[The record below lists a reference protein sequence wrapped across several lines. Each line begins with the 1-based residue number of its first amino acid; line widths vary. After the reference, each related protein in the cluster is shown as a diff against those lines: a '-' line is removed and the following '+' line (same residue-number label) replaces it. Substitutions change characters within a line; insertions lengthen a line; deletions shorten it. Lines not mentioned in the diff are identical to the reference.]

1 MTKTKHHAHKHRHDG
16 ETAEAPEPAEVAAS
30 SAVQAAAQPGPSRPE
45 VQDVQAKLAEA
56 EAKVAENLDG
66 WQRAVAEF
74 QNYKKRVERDRDADQ
89 ATMKGDLVRKILPI
103 LDDLERAL
111 QTRPAEDAWF
121 SGIELIERKLRSILE
136 VEGVTRM
143 EAVGAVFDPNFHEAI
158 SQEPVDGAE
167 SGRVI
172 AVVQNGYML
181 GERVIRP
188 AQVKVAE

>member
-1 MTKTKHHAHKHRHDG
+1 MTEKKHHVHQNQHSGDALG
-16 ETAEAPEPAEVAAS
+16 PVETPEAEAAS
-30 SAVQAAAQPGPSRPE
+30 TAAAPAQTGSADLDIHE
-45 VQDVQAKLAEA
+45 IEAKLADA
-56 EAKVAENLDG
+56 EAKSAENLDG

-74 QNYKKRVERDRDADQ
+74 QNFKKRLERDRETDQ
-89 ATMKGDLVRKILPI
+89 AAMKADLIRKVLPV

-111 QTRPAEDAWF
+111 QSRPPDDTWF
-121 SGIELIERKLRSILE
+121 DGIELIQRKLQSILE
-136 VEGVTRM
+136 AEGVKRM
-143 EAVGAVFDPNFHEAI
+143 EAEGAVFDPNFHEAI

-167 SGRVI
+167 SGRVV